1 MDAVIAGLAF
11 FLIVLALSVIM
22 ALSGREVV
30 CWYLKINEQ
39 LVLLEQIR
47 TELIQQNQKLSGQ
60 KTSSST
66 SNQGGA

>member
-47 TELIQQNQKLSGQ
+47 TELIQQNQKFSGQ